1 MPTNVYFT
9 HGTKNEQY
17 LIEDLIIESLKIYGN
32 EFMYI
37 PRTLVSKDEILGE
50 DRLSKFTSSFPIEMY
65 FENVDSLDGQGAFIQ
80 KFGLMMEQSATLVVA
95 RRRWDQLVG
104 RYGQT
109 IIPTRP
115 CEGDLIYFPLTKGLF
130 EIKFVK
136 HQDPFYQLGKLYVF
150 KLQVE
155 LFQYA
160 SEKIDTGIS
169 EIDAFETLKTFTTNT
184 TRSPAGE
191 ITSITMINQGSG
203 YTSVPTV
210 AFAAAPSGGVTATG
224 TAVLSGGGVSAV
236 AVAAGGT
243 GYTSPTITFSPPTVA
258 GGVTA
263 VGTVTVSG
271 GVITGIVITTAG
283 TGYTTAPTATL
294 GSLGTGTGAS
304 LGAVTIGTSTITGIV
319 ITNAGYGYTV
329 APAVTITGG
338 GGSGAAATT
347 VIAANVGNVYTIA
360 LTGGNITF
368 ANNLTY
374 LTPAN
379 LGTVNLPITYFTGTR
394 AITGT
399 INAYLK
405 TGSLE
410 SGGLLSDLIAGSAT
424 TVDPKFTI
432 NVQMGGP
439 STNPTGVEIKL
450 PAAMLQIPTI
460 NTEQVIST
468 TINFTAQGFAGTSYD
483 ITESNEATIVYRAA
497 V

>member
-1 MPTNVYFT
+1 MSTNVYFT
-9 HGTKNEQY
+9 QGTKNEQY

-109 IIPTRP
+109 ILPNRP

-160 SEKIDTGIS
+160 SERIDTGIT

-191 ITSITMINQGSG
+191 VTSITVTNQGSG

-210 AFAAAPSGGVTATG
+210 SFTSSTGAGATATAVRG
-224 TAVLSGGGVSAV
+224 TGANVNKIVSITVTNPGTGYQTAPAITISGGGGTSAV
-236 AVAAGGT
+236 ATASIDINIDKPESFGDNNKFKTQSQDVL
-243 GYTSPTITFSPPTVA
+243 FSV
-258 GGVTA
+258 
-263 VGTVTVSG
+263 
-271 GVITGIVITTAG
+271 
-283 TGYTTAPTATL
+283 
-294 GSLGTGTGAS
+294 
-304 LGAVTIGTSTITGIV
+304 
-319 ITNAGYGYTV
+319 
-329 APAVTITGG
+329 
-338 GGSGAAATT
+338 
-347 VIAANVGNVYTIA
+347 
-360 LTGGNITF
+360 
-368 ANNLTY
+368 
-374 LTPAN
+374 
-379 LGTVNLPITYFTGTR
+379 
-394 AITGT
+394 
-399 INAYLK
+399 
-405 TGSLE
+405 
-410 SGGLLSDLIAGSAT
+410 
-424 TVDPKFTI
+424 
-432 NVQMGGP
+432 
-439 STNPTGVEIKL
+439 TNPFGEID
-450 PAAMLQIPTI
+450 
-460 NTEQVIST
+460 NT
-468 TINFTAQGFAGTSYD
+468 N
-483 ITESNEATIVYRAA
+483 NP
-497 V
+497 

>member
-160 SEKIDTGIS
+160 SEKIDTGIK

-184 TRSPAGE
+184 TRSPDGE
-191 ITSITMINQGSG
+191 VTSITVTAAGSG
-203 YTSVPTV
+203 YSTAPTV
-210 AFAAAPSGGVTATG
+210 SFVSASGRDAAATAYLGTGVNAGKVIKVIVTNPGTG
-224 TAVLSGGGVSAV
+224 YQVAPVVTISGGG
-236 AVAAGGT
+236 
-243 GYTSPTITFSPPTVA
+243 
-258 GGVTA
+258 
-263 VGTVTVSG
+263 
-271 GVITGIVITTAG
+271 
-283 TGYTTAPTATL
+283 
-294 GSLGTGTGAS
+294 GTGATATASIEVNIDKPESFGDNNKFKAQAEDVLFSVTNPFGEIDIS
-304 LGAVTIGTSTITGIV
+304 LAPIIPP
-319 ITNAGYGYTV
+319 V
-329 APAVTITGG
+329 AT
-338 GGSGAAATT
+338 
-347 VIAANVGNVYTIA
+347 
-360 LTGGNITF
+360 
-368 ANNLTY
+368 
-374 LTPAN
+374 
-379 LGTVNLPITYFTGTR
+379 
-394 AITGT
+394 
-399 INAYLK
+399 YLK
-405 TGSLE
+405 TADSILYRADN
-410 SGGLLSDLIAGSAT
+410 ST
-424 TVDPKFTI
+424 TVD
-432 NVQMGGP
+432 
-439 STNPTGVEIKL
+439 
-450 PAAMLQIPTI
+450 
-460 NTEQVIST
+460 
-468 TINFTAQGFAGTSYD
+468 AG
-483 ITESNEATIVYRAA
+483 
-497 V
+497 